1 MNAGDGS
8 GTGTKLIYEE
18 LTQQIIGAAIEVH
31 KAVGPGLFE
40 RIYEE
45 CLCHE
50 LSLRNIKFRKQID
63 VPLSYKGKNLNCNY
77 RLDLI
82 VEEAVILELKSCSQ
96 ILPIHEAQ
104 LLTYMRL
111 MEKRVGLII
120 NFNVS
125 VLKYGIVR
133 KVL

>member
-50 LSLRNIKFRKQID
+50 LSLRNIKFRRQID

-82 VEEAVILELKSCSQ
+82 VENAVILELKSCGQ

-111 MEKRVGLII
+111 MEKRVGSTSM
-120 NFNVS
+120 FQF
-125 VLKYGIVR
+125 
-133 KVL
+133 